1 MNYWQTTSRFI
12 FKCGPLPH
20 MFSPKRNVI
29 NIRRKWHSV
38 HNIML
43 QHLFWKHLGRNLRCV
58 CLILTT
64 IWQIVM
70 PELYNR
76 KCMLS
81 KRLYIVHLIY
91 RKSWWLCLSVSFF
104 GSEFSSISRQTTYRI
119 YFNLHYILLRLPT
132 VNELLCPSYT
142 EYHFDPEKKD
152 DNFADTLKCILL
164 NENNGILNN
173 ILYRLF
179 KVIQFTILQHLFR

>member
-12 FKCGPLPH
+12 SKCGPLPH

-91 RKSWWLCLSVSFF
+91 RKSWWLCLSVSFLGPSF
-104 GSEFSSISRQTTYRI
+104 HPFPGKPLIGFISTYIISSWDSPRLMSFCAHRTLNITLILKKRRQFCR
-119 YFNLHYILLRLPT
+119 
-132 VNELLCPSYT
+132 
-142 EYHFDPEKKD
+142 HFEMH
-152 DNFADTLKCILL
+152 
-164 NENNGILNN
+164 
-173 ILYRLF
+173 
-179 KVIQFTILQHLFR
+179 FTKWK